1 MRLTVAVEKLRD
13 SASRALKA
21 GNDAAAKRH
30 LEEKSRV
37 MNALE
42 NARQRA
48 GLLEALAAK
57 LREVRIFRLSIF
69 FHTCKLQDSATWER
83 KQPT

>member
-13 SASRALKA
+13 SASRALQA
-21 GNDAAAKRH
+21 GNEAAARRH

-57 LREVRIFRLSIF
+57 LREVRMFCLRRI
-69 FHTCKLQDSATWER
+69 FHTCELQDNATCER
-83 KQPT
+83 K